1 MATYKCKRSYSSLNG
16 NYYTIGKEISQN
28 TMNEIPFGESS
39 YWEKI
44 SDDDIVSTV
53 LEIGLNV
60 GLALLSTDL
69 TDSSSGF
76 NDSGFDGF
84 GDGGSFGGGG
94 ASGDW

>member
-1 MATYKCKRSYSSLNG
+1 MATYRCKRSYSSLNG

-28 TMNEIPFGESS
+28 TMNEKIPFGESS

-44 SDDDIVSTV
+44 SDDDVVSSV

-60 GLALLSTDL
+60 GLALLSADF
-69 TDSSSGF
+69 TDSS
-76 NDSGFDGF
+76 SGFDGF